1 MSKLIK
7 PYGDKLND
15 GMVQLSFTLPVKADL
30 AEEAAKSLA
39 LKMGLADPHTVY
51 HKDIGE
57 GFTFVVVYGKSTHSV
72 DVSKLKITKVVEEWM
87 GLDEVNEFAKKNF
100 KRKIVVVGACIES
113 DAHTVGID
121 AILNMKGFSGDYGF
135 ERYSAFKVYNMGAQ
149 VPCEELIKKAKEVNA
164 DVILISQI
172 VTQQNIHLHNLTK
185 LIDMIE
191 AEELREKF
199 LVIVGGP
206 SINNKFAKELGYDA
220 GFGRGTL
227 PSHVAT
233 YLVKKVLSRIGK
245 AKSKRKAVKKI

>member
-149 VPCEELIKKAKEVNA
+149 VPCEELIKKAKEV
-164 DVILISQI
+164 ILISQI

>member
-1 MSKLIK
+1 MSKMIK

-30 AEEAAKSLA
+30 AEEAAKNIA

-57 GFTFVVVYGKSTHSV
+57 GFTFVIVYGKCTHSV
-72 DVSKLKITKVVEEWM
+72 DVSKLKVTKVVEEWM
-87 GLDEVNEFAKKNF
+87 GLDEVNEFVKKNI
-100 KRKIVVVGACIES
+100 KRKVVVVGACIES

-149 VPCEELIKKAKEVNA
+149 
-164 DVILISQI
+164 I

-191 AEELREKF
+191 SEELRDKF

-220 GFGRGTL
+220 GFGKGTL

-233 YLVKKVLSRIGK
+233 YAVKKVLSRMGK
-245 AKSKRKAVKKI
+245 VKSKRKQC